1 MRFPDLEPNGAVSVQ
16 SSPDVH
22 GFAAALQSMRI
33 AIAEALR
40 RTFTRRVI
48 ENEPK
53 AGRLVAGRMLLLLAS
68 LVILVAGLR
77 AAQNFF
83 LPVLLAFFV
92 ATVSFPITR
101 TLTRRKVPRS
111 LAVLLTVL
119 VDFAF
124 IAGVVLLG
132 VVLMQDLQA
141 KWNAKYAAQLY
152 QQVRDASQVLAANLA
167 QLGVEDAQEKIRI
180 AVESNLASLQQIRF
194 ERIWNFGTGVLG
206 QVVGFFGAAVIFII
220 LTVFMLSEAEG
231 FGGRL
236 QAISQAQGPNIARMV
251 SATRDI
257 QRYLAI
263 KTVVSLATGFLA
275 GLLCWAAGLDFF
287 ILWGIVA
294 FALNFIPVIGSIIA
308 GVPPT
313 ILALLVAGVPNALLV
328 AGGYLLINNFLGNFL
343 EPILVGRRFGISTL
357 VVVISVMFWGWVW
370 GPLGMLLAVPL
381 TMVLKVILDGSDE
394 FRWIG
399 VAIGNDYPCGPT
411 DTRHLEFPPK
421 EDAHPGAQPQ
431 NSAGA

>member
-1 MRFPDLEPNGAVSVQ
+1 MWMEWACRDGVAVI
-16 SSPDVH
+16 
-22 GFAAALQSMRI
+22 RI
-33 AIAEALR
+33 AEERGAG
-40 RTFTRRVI
+40 FTAAVI
-48 ENEPK
+48 ENK
-53 AGRLVAGRMLLLLAS
+53 LRTDRQGAGRMILLLAA
-68 LVILVAGLR
+68 LVLMVAGLR

-101 TLTRRKVPRS
+101 MLTRRKVPRS
-111 LAVLLTVL
+111 IAVLLTVL

-132 VVLMQDLQA
+132 VVLIQDLQD
-141 KWNAKYAAQLY
+141 KWNSKYAAQIY
-152 QQVRDASQVLAANLA
+152 QQVRDASQGLAENLEN
-167 QLGVEDAQEKIRI
+167 LGVVDAQEKIRI
-180 AVESNLASLQQIRF
+180 AVENNLASLQQIRF
-194 ERIWNFGTGVLG
+194 ERIWDLGTGVLG
-206 QVVGFFGAAVIFII
+206 QLFGFFGASVIFLI
-220 LTVFMLSEAEG
+220 LTVFMLAEAER
-231 FGGRL
+231 FGRRL
-236 QAISQAQGPNIARMV
+236 EAISQAKGPNIARMM

-263 KTVVSLATGFLA
+263 KTVVSLATGLLA
-275 GLLCWAAGLDFF
+275 GLLCWAAGLDFY

-294 FALNFIPVIGSIIA
+294 FALNFIPVIGSLVA
-308 GVPPT
+308 GVPPVV
-313 ILALLVAGVPNALLV
+313 LALLAAGVPNALLV

-381 TMVLKVILDGSDE
+381 TMVLKVILDGSDD

-399 VAIGNDYPCGPT
+399 VAISSDEPRSAAITQAPEIPPAADSGGNAA
-411 DTRHLEFPPK
+411 E
-421 EDAHPGAQPQ
+421 AHKGLGA
-431 NSAGA
+431 